1 MENPYD
7 LVTEPP
13 TYLQDKPMIDR
24 LMELLKDTRQPL
36 YVQMHMLGTHGAT
49 FEPRQQVF
57 SNGQDILTQGK
68 FSTDFFDDSIL
79 DMDAYLGTIIEK
91 LRGSN
96 LLDSTI
102 IIVGSDHSQRTTPA
116 IQRIMTSVRI
126 PLLIRFPK
134 GAHAGRININIQNMD
149 VTPTILDYL
158 GLNKPDWMKGQ
169 SILQTISPN
178 RPIFAVTASGKD
190 RETGPIAL
198 NPEKIKPPFYQFG
211 SVSAV
216 VCDSWYLLDLKNFEW
231 LSGKVSGSTTSCT
244 PQDQVNDERAYKMM
258 VNHLKDNGFDTSS
271 LESITPYLIQNDNA
285 QP

>member
-1 MENPYD
+1 MCIRDRYYADPYVLNFQNSFDEANGRQAFISPILTRINQIIPANEAYFIYEIGNRLSDRLRHIFFVKQMENPYD

-126 PLLIRFPK
+126 PLLIRFPN
-134 GAHAGRININIQNMD
+134 GAHAGRININIQND
-149 VTPTILDYL
+149 
-158 GLNKPDWMKGQ
+158 K
-169 SILQTISPN
+169 
-178 RPIFAVTASGKD
+178 
-190 RETGPIAL
+190 
-198 NPEKIKPPFYQFG
+198 
-211 SVSAV
+211 
-216 VCDSWYLLDLKNFEW
+216 
-231 LSGKVSGSTTSCT
+231 
-244 PQDQVNDERAYKMM
+244 
-258 VNHLKDNGFDTSS
+258 
-271 LESITPYLIQNDNA
+271 
-285 QP
+285 